1 MIRDNLDIGRPD
13 QVNLIFDR
21 QLRHG
26 GQRPTPSRLRTRII
40 TEGVTLGLHVDYTH
54 ATIKQYHKEGKALRT
69 ETTINDTRSYSAGE
83 VVRVTQHLARPGLD
97 PFAAND
103 VMLQR
108 IGQAI
113 ENGQPL
119 SAGQANFMR
128 HEWTEAD
135 PLDQGMPY
143 EQAHDQALTVHP
155 PGRNYDPD
163 VIDQFPEFGPWWRNM
178 NGLGPR

>member
-1 MIRDNLDIGRPD
+1 M
-13 QVNLIFDR
+13 
-21 QLRHG
+21 
-26 GQRPTPSRLRTRII
+26 
-40 TEGVTLGLHVDYTH
+40 
-54 ATIKQYHKEGKALRT
+54 
-69 ETTINDTRSYSAGE
+69 
-83 VVRVTQHLARPGLD
+83 TQDLTRPGLD

-119 SAGQANFMR
+119 SEGQATFMR
-128 HEWTEAD
+128 HELTEAD
-135 PLDQGMPY
+135 LMDQGMPY
-143 EQAHDQALTVHP
+143 EQAHDRALTMHP